1 MSSAV
6 HSLVPNLRVSPLA
19 LSPRLAR
26 FDLVVSV
33 DDREGVVTKKRLP
46 SIYLYDTREEKQAG
60 ATLAAAPR
68 GPRNGVHFKRILPG
82 APYIRC

>member
-33 DDREGVVTKKRLP
+33 DDREGVVTKKVIDRRHRDARRASLC
-46 SIYLYDTREEKQAG
+46 LK
-60 ATLAAAPR
+60 R
-68 GPRNGVHFKRILPG
+68 GRARVSR
-82 APYIRC
+82 ASS